1 MGVWVSVWVCLRA
14 CLCLCVSANLGR
26 EATRNSMVPEHIS
39 FPGRIR
45 MRPYVVV
52 SVHVAH
58 VAVSVVSVH
67 VAHVAVSMGE
77 WVLSGFCTTAGCLV
91 AYATSL
97 VQLD

>member
-58 VAVSVVSVH
+58 VAVS
-67 VAHVAVSMGE
+67 MGE

-91 AYATSL
+91 ACATSL